1 MNCLFFGTPD
11 FAVPSL
17 EALAASRHDVAL
29 VVTQPDRPSGRGMR
43 MQRPAVA
50 ERAME
55 LGFPVRQP
63 ATIRSDEFLQSVREL
78 RADVGVVIAYGKILP
93 KKLLEIP
100 PLGFINVHGSLL
112 PKYRGAAP
120 IQRAIESGEKKT
132 GITIMQLDEEMDH
145 GPLFATSETR
155 IGRDERAPELFRRL
169 AREGAALLVE
179 TLDAI
184 ERGEIE
190 PVPQDHARATYAPRI
205 EKQEGEVDWSEP
217 ARRIYD
223 RFRAF
228 WPWPGVSFVAEG
240 ERVKLLEIEPVEGPA
255 TARPG
260 TIVEIDGGVVVATG
274 KGALRI
280 VEVQRP
286 GRKAT
291 AASDYVRG
299 RRLRKGSTFA

>member
-1 MNCLFFGTPD
+1 MNCLFFGTPE

-17 EALAASRHDVAL
+17 EALAESRHHVAL
-29 VVTQPDRPSGRGMR
+29 VVTQPDRPAGRGMK
-43 MQRPAVA
+43 MQRPPTA

-63 ATIRSDEFLQSVREL
+63 DTIRSDEFLQSVREL

-93 KKLLEIP
+93 RKLLEIP
-100 PLGFINVHGSLL
+100 PRGFINVHGSIL

-120 IQRAIESGEKKT
+120 VQRAIANGEKKT

-145 GPLFATSETR
+145 GPVFATREVR
-155 IGRDERAPELFRRL
+155 IGRDERAPDLFRRMAL
-169 AREGAALLVE
+169 EGADLLVR
-179 TLDAI
+179 TLDLI
-184 ERGEIE
+184 ERREIE
-190 PVPQDHARATYAPRI
+190 PVAQDHARATYASRI
-205 EKQEGEVDWSEP
+205 EKKEGEIDWREP

-228 WPWPGVSFVAEG
+228 WPWPGVSFVADQES
-240 ERVKLLEIEPVEGPA
+240 VKLLEIEPIEEPVTEN
-255 TARPG
+255 PG
-260 TIVEIDGGVVVATG
+260 TILEIGHDVVVATG

-291 AASDYVRG
+291 AAGDYARG
-299 RRLRKGSTFA
+299 RRLRRGSSFA

>member
-17 EALAASRHDVAL
+17 EALAASRHQVAL

-43 MQRPAVA
+43 MQRPPAAV
-50 ERAME
+50 RAME

-63 ATIRSDEFLQSVREL
+63 DTIRSDEFLQSVREL

-93 KKLLEIP
+93 KKLLETP
-100 PLGFINVHGSLL
+100 PHGFINVHGSIL

-120 IQRAIESGEKKT
+120 VQRAIANGERKT

-145 GPLFATSETR
+145 GPVFATSEVR
-155 IGRDERAPELFRRL
+155 IGRDERAPELFGRMAL
-169 AREGAALLVE
+169 EGADLLVR

-184 ERGEIE
+184 ERGETE
-190 PVPQDHARATYAPRI
+190 PVPQDHAKATYAPRI
-205 EKQEGEVDWSEP
+205 EKKEGEIDWSDP

-228 WPWPGVSFVAEG
+228 WPWPGVSFVTDGEG
-240 ERVKLLEIEPVEGPA
+240 VKLLEIEPIEEPV
-255 TARPG
+255 TASPG
-260 TIVEIDGGVVVATG
+260 TILEIDHDVVVATG

-280 VEVQRP
+280 IEVQRP

-291 AASDYVRG
+291 AAGDYARG
-299 RRLRKGSTFA
+299 RRLRRGSSFA